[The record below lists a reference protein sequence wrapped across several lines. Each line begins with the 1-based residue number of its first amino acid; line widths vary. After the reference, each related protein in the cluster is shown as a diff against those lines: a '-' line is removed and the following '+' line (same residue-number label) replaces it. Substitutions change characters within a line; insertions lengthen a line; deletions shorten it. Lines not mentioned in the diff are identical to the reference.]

1 MRQRKFGKITKH
13 RRPYLREKGREKRE
27 KRKAILFF
35 ASGNKIGGG
44 IRRFFGKGFYMAE
57 MNIGF
62 RHAPREHAQREHAR
76 RGAANAYPFNLSL
89 AAGEITAVVGADR
102 AWQTALAAALT
113 GDPSAFSATLT
124 LNGKTLTPRSP
135 REALALGVV
144 ALRPEPLIF
153 PSLTAAE
160 NIRAFLPKAPPL
172 AACAALWRELS
183 ADSFP
188 AKTPAAA
195 LSLADR
201 RRLELIRARL
211 IAPQLLI
218 IDEGLTAFAPADATR
233 IFDFCRPIPTR
244 VLLLTAAPSAV
255 LGADNFYAADA
266 DNLSAKT
273 PATPANIDQLTAR
286 LYPAAAAAKMG
297 KTVLEILGLQ
307 IRRAANALS
316 LTARRGEI
324 LGITGLAGQGGEDLW
339 RVLSGAQKAVKGVLS
354 VDGKNLRL
362 ARVSRAALV
371 KAGIVEFTGNFSDEA
386 SVPAAE
392 VYLFRDDERGGGG
405 REIMTR
411 LAADGKAVVYFS
423 ANFDRQ
429 LRWTQT
435 LAVFHHGA
443 LLPPR
448 ATDKWTF
455 AELTAAAASGKTG
468 LASLL

>member
-1 MRQRKFGKITKH
+1 
-13 RRPYLREKGREKRE
+13 
-27 KRKAILFF
+27 
-35 ASGNKIGGG
+35 
-44 IRRFFGKGFYMAE
+44 MAE
-57 MNIGF
+57 MNIDL
-62 RHAPREHAQREHAR
+62 RPAQREHAQRETAAR
-76 RGAANAYPFNLSL
+76 GDADAYPFNLSL

-102 AWQTALAAALT
+102 AWQTAIADALT
-113 GDPSAFSATLT
+113 GNPSAFSATLT
-124 LNGKTLTPRSP
+124 LNGKTLNPRSP

-160 NIRAFLPKAPPL
+160 NIRAFLPKAPPRWL

-183 ADSFP
+183 ADAFP
-188 AKTPAAA
+188 AKTSAA

-201 RRLELIRARL
+201 RRLELVRARL
-211 IAPQLLI
+211 SAPQLLI
-218 IDEGLTAFAPADATR
+218 IDEGMTAFAPADAKR
-233 IFDFCRPIPTR
+233 ILDFCRQISTY
-244 VLLLTAAPSAV
+244 VLLLTAAPSAAS
-255 LGADNFYAADA
+255 GADNFYAADA
-266 DNLSAKT
+266 LSAKT
-273 PATPANIDQLTAR
+273 PATAANLDQLTAR
-286 LYPAAAAAKMG
+286 LYPAATAAKMG

-307 IRRAANALS
+307 LRRTASALS

-339 RVLSGAQKAVKGVLS
+339 RVLSGGQKAVKGVLS

-362 ARVSRAALV
+362 ARASRAALV
-371 KAGIVEFTGNFSDEA
+371 KAGVVEFTGEFSGA
-386 SVPAAE
+386 SSVPSAT
-392 VYLFRDDERGGGG
+392 VYLFRDDERGGDG
-405 REIMTR
+405 REMMTR
-411 LAADGKAVVYFS
+411 LAADGKLIIYFS

-448 ATDKWTF
+448 ATDKWTL
-455 AELTAAAASGKTG
+455 AELIAAAVSGKTG